1 MAKLTMKERV
11 IQLEQELEKERK
23 RNNELTQYLNNIQ
36 AKSDSDFE
44 SSPYFKQ
51 MKREVETYKEYKKLY
66 EKIKAK
72 RIEEHD
78 LNAENK
84 EKIQKLINENEE
96 LRRNIKKHNERGAGR
111 KTKIAATTKKNIIS
125 DRQKGMKI
133 KELAEKYNC
142 AVGTIHKIINENN
155 ESIQG
160 GK

>member
-1 MAKLTMKERV
+1 MTKLTMKERV

-111 KTKIAATTKKNIIS
+111 KTKIAATTKKI
-125 DRQKGMKI
+125 
-133 KELAEKYNC
+133 
-142 AVGTIHKIINENN
+142 
-155 ESIQG
+155 
-160 GK
+160 

>member
-1 MAKLTMKERV
+1 MKERV